1 MGGAL
6 VRVSPQSLHLD
17 QGLSFRD
24 EALFE
29 GNVGPD
35 TLLWS
40 KPPNAVSQL
49 FFLTE
54 KCDFICSFQNT
65 YGNGVFLK
73 PIGTKMAQFGFSV
86 GSENL

>member
-1 MGGAL
+1 MRLTTLCIDGWGL
-6 VRVSPQSLHLD
+6 GECEPQAPALD

-35 TLLWS
+35 TLLWG

-65 YGNGVFLK
+65 YGNGVF
-73 PIGTKMAQFGFSV
+73 FSV
-86 GSENL
+86 GCYFIS

>member
-1 MGGAL
+1 MRLTTLCIDGWGLGACEPP
-6 VRVSPQSLHLD
+6 VPASGSRTQ
-17 QGLSFRD
+17 SFRD

-40 KPPNAVSQL
+40 KSSNAVSQL

-54 KCDFICSFQNT
+54 KCDFICSF
-65 YGNGVFLK
+65 
-73 PIGTKMAQFGFSV
+73 
-86 GSENL
+86 

>member
-17 QGLSFRD
+17 QGLSFMD

-65 YGNGVFLK
+65 YGNGVFFLK
-73 PIGTKMAQFGFSV
+73 TFGA
-86 GSENL
+86 GIEEDA

>member
-1 MGGAL
+1 M
-6 VRVSPQSLHLD
+6 
-17 QGLSFRD
+17 D

-40 KPPNAVSQL
+40 KPPNTVSQL

-54 KCDFICSFQNT
+54 KCDFICSSQST
-65 YGNGVFLK
+65 YGNGVF
-73 PIGTKMAQFGFSV
+73 FSNHIQNCPSTT
-86 GSENL
+86 GECQCL